1 LFGQAPIEE
10 TFLLAIVG
18 EKEIHIER
26 ANQLFF
32 ECLERKKI
40 ILIGYCCHSFWIN
53 YMIKVRVLLLFAAY
67 WRSN

>member
-10 TFLLAIVG
+10 TILLAIVG

-32 ECLERKKI
+32 ECFERN
-40 ILIGYCCHSFWIN
+40 F
-53 YMIKVRVLLLFAAY
+53 F
-67 WRSN
+67 